1 MNLLL
6 GKLVAAKKHTAFFV
20 ALALPAGISDTVS
33 FRSHREEKTYRT
45 RPALFRRSQLEK
57 SRPKGRRNLFF
68 NLSKDGSARLVVS
81 PPSGENGMVWSQ
93 VVNSA
98 GAGGGADAGED
109 GASFAAHR
117 QVEEPMGE
125 DL

>member
-1 MNLLL
+1 LRSRQAFPIQYLFGL
-6 GKLVAAKKHTAFFV
+6 IEKKRRIGPDQA
-20 ALALPAGISDTVS
+20 
-33 FRSHREEKTYRT
+33 
-45 RPALFRRSQLEK
+45 ALFVRRSQLEK
-57 SRPKGRRNLFF
+57 IRPKGRRNLFS